1 MKITTEFHYD
11 AAHRLPNLPDTHK
24 CSRLHGHTY
33 RLIVTVAGEV
43 GMDGFVIDFADVK
56 TAIEPL
62 IKQLDHYYLN
72 DVDGLD
78 NPTVEVQLE
87 WLWDRIRLPGLSE
100 LTLFEGLSNS
110 ATYTGCNATTEER

>member
-1 MKITTEFHYD
+1 MRITTEFHYD
-11 AAHRLPNLPDTHK
+11 SAHRLPLLPDTHK

-33 RLIVTVAGEV
+33 RLLVTLDGDV

-56 TAIEPL
+56 AAVDPL

-72 DVDGLD
+72 DIID

-87 WLWDRIRLPGLSE
+87 WLWERINLPGLAE
-100 LTLFEGLSNS
+100 LTLFEGLTNS
-110 ATYTGCNATTEER
+110 ATYTGTED